1 MYNYEPRSIALK
13 KLIQRIRDLRYRK
26 RLKKW
31 FAVNIKF
38 IWRKLLRFVTD
49 KKTRRAL
56 YTSHAIISYVAVLS
70 LVGLFVGMGF
80 FVKYACPFFNEQ
92 KGLVRN
98 LSMGEYDEGV
108 SYLKTLDMLG
118 SSDRVQIMLKTD
130 DDDRFLTKGT
140 GLDGGN
146 VNLLLVFSDGK
157 ESEYSL
163 TKPGYDTFEAGMTDT
178 FTIVLPDGKTPFD
191 VTEYRLI
198 ILPDINNEYDEWH
211 CRWARIYFLLEGEP
225 VMLAKESWDTVAVF
239 GQGETAVH
247 QSSLAIVSDT
257 ITSYAR
263 AKTLYGHFDSFN
275 KWGLDDAA
283 LTKLKAD
290 TLDAIG
296 LNGGKVLYL
305 NVETANTEVQNK
317 LLTYY
322 TKGVTI
328 PDIDSF
334 DYDGLMYLDINFYT
348 RLKDGSH
355 SKRFTLDTLGT
366 DDFEMGSTS
375 AFRIE
380 MPEGMTVFDI
390 SSMRL
395 VADNPHDA
403 WAPRFMRVYVETDY
417 KERLEIARITDT
429 MLIKTHA
436 TAVFYNNLI
445 DNGIDIDLTSMFCL
459 SEAEQK
465 ALEDKMG
472 YTVGK
477 RAGKLY
483 YTLQSFYDRQN
494 YFFEQMVDIY
504 KQSHA
509 EEDKPSGGL
518 PEITPDGGQ
527 TPETEQ
533 PIVDDTTPEADPNVP
548 VEDPNAPVED
558 PNGPVEDPNAPV
570 VDPNAPV
577 VDPNAPVVDPN
588 APVVDPNAPVVD
600 PNAPVVDP
608 NAPVVDPNAP
618 VVDPNEPVVDPN
630 VPVVDPNTP
639 VVDPNVPV
647 VDPVTP
653 EVAPDTPVVLPD
665 RGVVDDAIKDWLS
678 RA

>member
-1 MYNYEPRSIALK
+1 MK
-13 KLIQRIRDLRYRK
+13 KFIERIRDLRYRK

-38 IWRKLLRFVTD
+38 IWRKIRRFVTD
-49 KKTRRAL
+49 KNKMRVL
-56 YTSHAIISYVAVLS
+56 WSSHAIISYVAV
-70 LVGLFVGMGF
+70 VCVTGLCIGMGF
-80 FVKYACPFFNEQ
+80 FVKHACPRFNEQ

-98 LSMGEYDEGV
+98 LSMGGYDEGV

-118 SSDRVQIMLKTD
+118 SSNRVQITLKTD
-130 DDDRFLTKGT
+130 GDDRFLTKGT

-198 ILPDINNEYDEWH
+198 ILPDINNVYDEWH
-211 CRWARIYFLLEGEP
+211 CRWARVYFLLGNEP
-225 VMLAKESWDTVAVF
+225 VMLAKESWNSVAVF
-239 GQGETAVH
+239 GQSETAVH
-247 QSSLAIVSDT
+247 QSSLTMVSDG
-257 ITSYAR
+257 ITAYQR
-263 AKTLYGHFDSFN
+263 AKTLYGYFDSFN
-275 KWGLDDAA
+275 DWGLDTAA

-322 TKGVTI
+322 TKGVAI

-334 DYDGLMYLDINFYT
+334 DYDGLMYLDVTFYT
-348 RLKDGSH
+348 RLSNGSH
-355 SKRFTLDTLGT
+355 TKRFVLDTLGT

-375 AFRIE
+375 AFRLE
-380 MPEGMTVFDI
+380 MPDGMTVFDI

-395 VADNPHDA
+395 AADNPYDA
-403 WAPRFMRVYVETDY
+403 WAPRFIRIYVETDY
-417 KERLEIARITDT
+417 KEKLEIARITDT

-445 DNGIDIDLTSMFCL
+445 DGGIDIDLTSMFCL
-459 SEAEQK
+459 SEAQQK
-465 ALEDKMG
+465 ALEDKTG
-472 YTVGK
+472 FSVGN

-494 YFFEQMVDIY
+494 YFFEQAADIY
-504 KQSHA
+504 RQSHA
-509 EEDKPSGGL
+509 EAETPSDEL
-518 PEITPDGGQ
+518 PEVTPHPQTPSEDVEQ
-527 TPETEQ
+527 TPETDQE
-533 PIVDDTTPEADPNVP
+533 TPVT
-548 VEDPNAPVED
+548 DPNATVETPVT
-558 PNGPVEDPNAPV
+558 DPNATVETPV
-570 VDPNAPV
+570 TDPNATVETPV
-577 VDPNAPVVDPN
+577 TDPNATV
-588 APVVDPNAPVVD
+588 
-600 PNAPVVDP
+600 
-608 NAPVVDPNAP
+608 
-618 VVDPNEPVVDPN
+618 E
-630 VPVVDPNTP
+630 TP
-639 VVDPNVPV
+639 VTDSG
-647 VDPVTP
+647 DDTEAMP
-653 EVAPDTPVVLPD
+653 EWLPT
-665 RGVVDDAIKDWLS
+665 V
-678 RA
+678 